1 MPYVEY
7 PKGHKFYD
15 GKGLKRWVNTYHKG
29 DIIHATHN
37 IKDSEKVCHE
47 TKLVTTLGFV
57 VSEDKVYHQVQY
69 FYCAICNANIED
81 KDYLDVDDRD

>member
-29 DIIHATHN
+29 D
-37 IKDSEKVCHE
+37 
-47 TKLVTTLGFV
+47 
-57 VSEDKVYHQVQY
+57 
-69 FYCAICNANIED
+69 NIED
-81 KDYLDVDDRD
+81 KDYIDVDDRG